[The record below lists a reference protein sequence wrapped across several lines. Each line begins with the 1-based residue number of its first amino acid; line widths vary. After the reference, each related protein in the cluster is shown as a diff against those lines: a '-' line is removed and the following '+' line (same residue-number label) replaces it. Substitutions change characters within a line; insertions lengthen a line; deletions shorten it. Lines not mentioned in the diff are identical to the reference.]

1 MTRSRL
7 EADGTI
13 DTPEALVVKLLARYD
28 DAEKWL
34 HRDLAWTDAIVIN
47 FAVSTLHGSMSHLIY
62 RDFRRSLEGLSKAGI
77 EHGIAAGIS
86 LGLLVVHIKEQ
97 PVAWKLRVD
106 PALVALWEGSDSG
119 RLDQSPVQ
127 PLGETLLGDIV
138 RSTVNP
144 PRTEAGIEAGS
155 ALGLLEVFIAEQ
167 PVAWHLRK
175 EPPLVAL
182 FESDGSRIDQ
192 GVPVRLD
199 ESLLDVVVRTTLNP
213 PRTVADVK
221 ASLHSGLRV
230 YVGVQMDRYW
240 EVVA

>member
-47 FAVSTLHGSMSHLIY
+47 WAVATLHGSMSHLIY

-77 EHGIAAGIS
+77 EH
-86 LGLLVVHIKEQ
+86 
-97 PVAWKLRVD
+97 
-106 PALVALWEGSDSG
+106 
-119 RLDQSPVQ
+119 
-127 PLGETLLGDIV
+127 
-138 RSTVNP
+138 
-144 PRTEAGIEAGS
+144 GIEAGS